1 MARNSRRA
9 EQLELDYGPRRIPE
23 WKILPVRVREE
34 VFESL
39 TELFRDRFKQ
49 RRANQDH
56 EQEGSKDE

>member
-1 MARNSRRA
+1 MAKNFRRA

-39 TELFRDRFKQ
+39 TELFRDRFKH
-49 RRANQDH
+49 RVAIPD
-56 EQEGSKDE
+56 QERGGSKDE